1 MKSLGSFA
9 VSVMA
14 FNLLS
19 ERIDARADLPR
30 ASGNITT
37 LARAT
42 NLAQHS
48 RYRD

>member
-9 VSVMA
+9 VSVTA
-14 FNLLS
+14 FYLLG

-30 ASGNITT
+30 ARGNIIT

-42 NLAQHS
+42 NLGQHS
-48 RYRD
+48 RYSD